1 MPEPSERDFVI
12 GPLPVIRHSSF
23 VIRNLISMGL
33 FAKFKAGLQKTHAR
47 LTHEIKRIVTRSP
60 KLTAESL
67 EEIEH
72 ALIAAD
78 LGMAMTTQIVTAV
91 KLAYESQGTAG
102 LDYLAIARAEIEKSL
117 SANQPKLREIPGST
131 CVVSIVGVNGTG
143 KTTTSA
149 KLAHYFQAQKKT
161 VLLAA
166 CDTFRAAAIEQI
178 KLWGA
183 RLKVEVIA
191 GNYGADAASV
201 AHDAVTAAQAR
212 KADYLFIDTAGRL
225 HTKHNLMQEL
235 QKLHRVIGKQ
245 LAGAPHEVLLVLDA
259 TTGMNALNQAREF
272 HKAVPLTGLV
282 VTKLDGTSKG
292 GMVVAIQKELGLPI
306 KFIGLGEQA
315 DDLQPFDAKQYAEAL
330 FTEKE

>member
-1 MPEPSERDFVI
+1 
-12 GPLPVIRHSSF
+12 
-23 VIRNLISMGL
+23 MGL
-33 FAKFKAGLQKTHAR
+33 FSKFKAGLAKTHAR

-78 LGMAMTTQIVTAV
+78 LGMGMTTQIVAAV
-91 KLAYESQGTAG
+91 KLGYETQGTAG

-117 SANQPKLREIPGST
+117 SANKPDLLKAAHGT
-131 CVVSIVGVNGTG
+131 TVVSIVGVNGTG

-149 KLAHYFQAQKKT
+149 KLAHYFQGQKKS

-178 KLWGA
+178 KLWGT

-191 GNYGADAASV
+191 GSYGADAASV

-212 KADYLFIDTAGRL
+212 QADYLFIDTAGRL

-272 HKAVPLTGLV
+272 HKAVPLTGLI

-306 KFIGLGEQA
+306 KFIGLGEQP
-315 DDLQPFDAKQYAEAL
+315 DDLQPFDAKQFAQAL
-330 FTEKE
+330 FEE